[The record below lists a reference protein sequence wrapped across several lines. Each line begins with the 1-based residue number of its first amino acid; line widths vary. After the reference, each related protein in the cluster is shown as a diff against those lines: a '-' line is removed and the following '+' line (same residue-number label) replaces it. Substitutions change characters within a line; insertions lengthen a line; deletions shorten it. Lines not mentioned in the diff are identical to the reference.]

1 LFGLSATRVLWIPIA
16 LSLLVILTFL
26 YIEVYFAR
34 EPIIPVTVLKSRGAL
49 FSCIS
54 QLGLMAAR
62 WSVLFYTP
70 AYAIAVRAWS
80 PASAGAILIPTNLGF
95 ATGGILVGWL
105 HIKRAGS
112 FYTSV
117 GPVTDN
123 YKY

>member
-1 LFGLSATRVLWIPIA
+1 MAVSP
-16 LSLLVILTFL
+16 VILVAFL
-26 YIEVYFAR
+26 YIETRVAK

-49 FSCIS
+49 LSCIS

-112 FYTSV
+112 FYTYVKS
-117 GPVTDN
+117 GLLTLKG
-123 YKY
+123 Y